1 MADFVLK
8 KCPVRKKT
16 TLSEFSYK
24 KAYHKAIF
32 GLRPKKKNNVKIG
45 HFRSDSG
52 KKRFIGFRHTMRKIN
67 QK

>member
-24 KAYHKAIF
+24 KTYHKTDF
-32 GLRPKKKNNVKIG
+32 GLRPKKKKMLKLGI
-45 HFRSDSG
+45 SDI
-52 KKRFIGFRHTMRKIN
+52 FQI
-67 QK
+67 